1 VRIGLLTDS
10 TCDLSVE
17 ELSNKNIEIVP
28 LSVHFDDNV
37 YLDRVELSAE
47 EFYELLDKKDIYP
60 RTSQPSVGIF
70 LEKYKKMSESY
81 DAIISI
87 HISSKLSGTF
97 ESARLAKSQLS
108 EIKIEVI
115 NSKSTSLAQGFLTLL
130 AAKMIKKD
138 YSFEEIV
145 NNIKKIINSFDIY
158 FSVNDLSFLQKGGR
172 IGKVQA
178 LLGGILNFNPIIKL
192 DTNEGIL
199 LPVEKIRGSKKTEKR
214 VIELVS
220 KSLDDEKYA
229 WIGIVKGN
237 RDISNFTNNLLSFL
251 DNQKYLNYKKRQ
263 ARISPVL
270 ACHAGPSLFG
280 IIIFKGEIL
289 KEFF

>member
-1 VRIGLLTDS
+1 MRIGLLTDS